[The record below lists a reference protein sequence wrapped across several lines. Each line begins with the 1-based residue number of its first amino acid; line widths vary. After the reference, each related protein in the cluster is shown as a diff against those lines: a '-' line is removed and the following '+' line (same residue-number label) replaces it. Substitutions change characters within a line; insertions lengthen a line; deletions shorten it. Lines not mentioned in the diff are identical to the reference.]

1 MSFVKIPPSTA
12 PADFPSSLALVH
24 PYPLDPWQQHGVAA
38 IHRGEHVLV
47 TANTGAG
54 KTTIMEYQIAYCLAK
69 DERAFV
75 LAPIKPLSNQKWKDL
90 KEQLKD
96 LFPTKTVGL
105 LTGDIK
111 LMPEAD
117 VVVMTTEI
125 FRNLLFKESTATASV
140 GTAGH
145 LTMARLGAVIFDE
158 VHYIND
164 VDRGHVWEE
173 SLILMPDHIRV
184 IMLSA
189 TMENPVAFAE
199 WFGRIH
205 RQPVT
210 LLQTS
215 HRVVPLVHG
224 ICMPEDPRFFV
235 PYKTGDEAP
244 FQMAVYY
251 DYLKG
256 KQAASDGADAWKK
269 RVAAAQA
276 AGESAGGL
284 SGKVKIHAFPHVLN
298 KAVEQ
303 LRDRNLLPALIFS
316 FSRKKCEEYAELVSQ
331 GLVTGAETAAIRRQ
345 IGFHLSPYRSVLEPI
360 PQYHQITR
368 LLERGI
374 AFHHS
379 GMLPLLKEIVELLF
393 TRGFIKTLFCTETF
407 SVGLNMPTRT
417 VVFTELMKP
426 AEHGFRALKQ
436 GEYAQMAGRAG
447 RRGKDTEGLV
457 LYLPSR
463 EPLSPE
469 ELRGVICGG
478 LTPLQSRMAFHYDF
492 MLKALHKGA
501 DWSRVLLSNSYGSQ
515 QRETRKALVDAE
527 IAKVEAQLAA
537 IPLTEEHR
545 KAAAEKAVLD
555 NEVATTRRGAHKRAT
570 EALAAW
576 VAAHP
581 TWTATQKMLE
591 SERALVRKLE
601 DWKVQSEGYA
611 AENDVRRFEPVLDSL
626 VYSGYA
632 TKSEEGAYA
641 LTPLGVLATECNEA
655 NPLLL
660 SYLYDSGQLKTARV
674 EEIVC
679 VMASFV
685 VDREA
690 LEKSRRIDGPSALV
704 VDTLDLLGDWGKEG
718 LATDDYY
725 RIPSPQ
731 DFWCTAPFWME
742 IVDHWLQGKTAAE
755 ICGRF
760 GLMEGNLIKG
770 LLKVNNIVREW
781 KALATVRA
789 DVDMLAR
796 LDGVESKLLHGIA
809 VPESLYM
816 RL

>member
-1 MSFVKIPPSTA
+1 MSFVNIPPSTA

-69 DERAFV
+69 NERAFV
-75 LAPIKPLSNQKWKDL
+75 LAPIKPLSNQKWRDL
-90 KEQLKD
+90 RDQLKD

-125 FRNLLFKESTATASV
+125 FRNLLFKESTSTASV

-145 LTMARLGAVIFDE
+145 LTMERLGAVIFDE

-164 VDRGHVWEE
+164 PDRGHVWEE
-173 SLILMPDHIRV
+173 SLILMPDPIRV
-184 IMLSA
+184 VMLSA
-189 TMENPVAFAE
+189 TMENPITFAN
-199 WFGRIH
+199 WFGTIH

-224 ICMPEDPRFFV
+224 ICVPEDPRFFI

-256 KQAASDGADAWKK
+256 KQAEADGADAWKK

-284 SGKVKIHAFPHVLN
+284 SGKVKVHAFPHVLN

-303 LRDRNLLPALIFS
+303 LRDRKLLPALIFS
-316 FSRKKCEEYAELVSQ
+316 FSRKKCEEYAGLVSQ
-331 GLVTGAETAAIRRQ
+331 GLVTGAEAAAIRHQ
-345 IGFHLSPYRSVLEPI
+345 IGFHLAPYRAILEPI
-360 PQYHQITR
+360 PQYHQIVR

-426 AEHGFRALKQ
+426 TEHGFRALKQ

-463 EPLSPE
+463 DPLAPE
-469 ELRGVICGG
+469 ELRGVLCGG
-478 LTPLQSRMAFHYDF
+478 LTPLRSRMAFHYDF
-492 MLKALHKGA
+492 MLKALHKGVE
-501 DWSRVLLSNSYGSQ
+501 WSRVLLSNSYGTHQ
-515 QRETRKALVDAE
+515 RKARKAAVDAE

-545 KAAAEKAVLD
+545 KLAAEKATLD
-555 NEVATTRRGAHKRAT
+555 HEVATTRRGAHKRAT

-576 VAAHP
+576 TAANP
-581 TWTATQKMLE
+581 TWATTQKMLE
-591 SERALVRKLE
+591 SEKGLVRKLE
-601 DWKVQSEGYA
+601 DWTSQAEGYA
-611 AENDVRRFEPVLDSL
+611 AENDVRRFEPVLESL

-632 TKSEEGAYA
+632 TNTEGVYA

-660 SYLYDSGQLKTARV
+660 SYLYDSEQLKGARL

-679 VMASFV
+679 VLASFL

-690 LEKSRRIDGPSALV
+690 FEKSRRLEGPSALV
-704 VDTLDLLGDWGKEG
+704 LDTLHLLGQWTQEG
-718 LATDDYY
+718 IAADDYY
-725 RIPSPQ
+725 RVSSPQ
-731 DFWCTAPFWME
+731 DYWCTAPFWVE
-742 IVDHWLQGKTAAE
+742 IIDHWLQGKSAAE

-760 GLMEGNLIKG
+760 GLMEGNFIKG
-770 LLKVNNIVREW
+770 VLKVNNIVREW

-789 DVDMLAR
+789 DVDMLAT
-796 LDGVESKLLHGIA
+796 LDGVEPRLLHGIA